1 MSALT
6 TATGEYLDNLGAMY
20 SAPTREP
27 GETDDAYRIRILEW
41 LLLWDD
47 RERVAAALRL
57 VQRVARLN
65 PEAGTIGAGM
75 LAQLVADARAIIPQ
89 E

>member
-6 TATGEYLDNLGAMY
+6 TATGEYLDNLGALY
-20 SAPTREP
+20 AAPAREP
-27 GETDDAYRIRILEW
+27 GEPDDAYRVRVLEW

-75 LAQLVADARAIIPQ
+75 LAQLVADARSIVGAP
-89 E
+89 

>member
-6 TATGEYLDNLGAMY
+6 TATGENLDNLGAFY
-20 SAPTREP
+20 AAPAREP
-27 GETDDAYRIRILEW
+27 GEPDENYRRRILEW

-47 RERVAAALRL
+47 RERIAAALRF

-65 PEAGTIGAGM
+65 PDADLGA
-75 LAQLVADARAIIPQ
+75 LAQLVDDARRICPQ